1 MQCMSGGARPQSPI
15 PVQPEPK
22 RWSPEL
28 GFLDNVRALAAP
40 IVVDHLTKIFRVHE
54 REEGMA
60 ATLRSLFARRFK
72 EVPAVQDVSFEIAE
86 GEIVG
91 FLGPNGAGKT
101 TTLKMLSGLLHPT
114 SGTVNVLGHTS
125 WNREAELLSN
135 ITLVMG
141 NRSQLLWDI
150 PAADSLRVLQEIF
163 SLPEQQYRKALDELT
178 ELLELEPLLHK
189 PVRNLSLG
197 ERMKVEFAAALI
209 HQPRVLFLDEP
220 TIGLDVT
227 MQARIRRFVSDYNRR
242 TGASILLT
250 SHYMDDV
257 VALCK
262 RVIVIHHG
270 RLLYDGALAGLSE
283 RMAPYKL
290 IRVTL
295 RDEADLSNYGEVVSH
310 EENTSTLK
318 VGREEAAERTALLV
332 RDLEGQMLDLTLE
345 DPAIEEVIDRVF
357 SEAQLAHEMAM

>member
-1 MQCMSGGARPQSPI
+1 LTQPI
-15 PVQPEPK
+15 H
-22 RWSPEL
+22 
-28 GFLDNVRALAAP
+28 VR
-40 IVVDHLTKIFRVHE
+40 DLTKVFRVHE
-54 REEGMA
+54 REEGLMA
-60 ATLRSLFARRFK
+60 AMRSLFRRHFK
-72 EVPAVQDVSFEIAE
+72 DVPAVRDVSFEIGE
-86 GEIVG
+86 GEVVG

-101 TTLKMLSGLLHPT
+101 TTLKMLSGLLYPT
-114 SGTVNVLGHTS
+114 SGEARVLGHVP
-125 WNREAELLSN
+125 WRRESSLLSA

-141 NRSQLLWDI
+141 NRSQLVWDI
-150 PAADSLRVLQEIF
+150 PAADSMRVLQEIF
-163 SLPEQQYRKALDELT
+163 RVPEDRYRRALDELT
-178 ELLELEPLLHK
+178 DLLDLEPLLHK

-209 HQPRVLFLDEP
+209 HEPRVLFLDEP

-227 MQARIRRFVSDYNRR
+227 MQARIRRFVAEYNRR
-242 TGASILLT
+242 TGATILLT

-270 RLLYDGALAGLSE
+270 SLLYDGGLSNLAE

-295 RDEADLSNYGEVVSH
+295 RDSLQHTPLDIYGEEIER
-310 EENTSTLK
+310 EENRVTLR
-318 VGREEAAERTALLV
+318 VAREDAPDRTARLIQ
-332 RDLEGQMLDLTLE
+332 DLRGQVLDLTLE

-357 SEAQLAHEMAM
+357 SEADVANANEVQLV

>member
-1 MQCMSGGARPQSPI
+1 MAAANHQPPI
-15 PVQPEPK
+15 Y
-22 RWSPEL
+22 
-28 GFLDNVRALAAP
+28 VRHLAK
-40 IVVDHLTKIFRVHE
+40 VFRVHE
-54 REEGMA
+54 REEGLA
-60 ATLRSLFARRFK
+60 ATLRSLVQRRFK
-72 EVPAVQDVSFEIAE
+72 EVPAVQDVSFDIGD

-101 TTLKMLSGLLHPT
+101 TTLKMLSGLLYPT
-114 SGTVNVLGHTS
+114 SGEARVLGHIP
-125 WNREAELLSN
+125 WRREDSLLSN

-141 NRSQLLWDI
+141 NRSQLVWDI

-163 SLPEQQYRKALDELT
+163 RLPEDRYRRSLDELVD
-178 ELLELEPLLHK
+178 LLELEPLLHK

-220 TIGLDVT
+220 TIGLDVS
-227 MQARIRRFVSDYNRR
+227 MQARIRRFVAAYNRR
-242 TGASILLT
+242 TGATILLT

-270 RLLYDGALAGLSE
+270 RLLYDGALAGLAE

-295 RDEADLSNYGEVVSH
+295 QNDLLDTPLAGYGEVV
-310 EENTSTLK
+310 ERVENRVTLH
-318 VGREEAAERTALLV
+318 VPREAAPDRTAQLV
-332 RDLEGQMLDLTLE
+332 RDLEGGLVDLTLE
-345 DPAIEEVIDRVF
+345 DPPIDEVIDRVF
-357 SEAQLAHEMAM
+357 SQAAISAEPAALSPTAC

>member
-1 MQCMSGGARPQSPI
+1 
-15 PVQPEPK
+15 V
-22 RWSPEL
+22 
-28 GFLDNVRALAAP
+28 AAP
-40 IVVDHLTKIFRVHE
+40 IVVDHLSKVFQVHE
-54 REEGMA
+54 REEGLR
-60 ATLRSLFARRFK
+60 ATIRSFFARKFK
-72 EVPAVQDVSFEIAE
+72 EVPAVQDVSFEIGE

-101 TTLKMLSGLLHPT
+101 TTLKMLSGLLYPT
-114 SGTVNVLGHTS
+114 DGKVEVLGHVP
-125 WNREAELLSN
+125 WKRERELLSN

-163 SLPEQQYRKALDELT
+163 RLPEDRYRASLDELT
-178 ELLELEPLLHK
+178 DLLELGPLLHK

-209 HQPRVLFLDEP
+209 HQPKVLFLDEP

-227 MQARIRRFVSDYNRR
+227 MQSRIRRFVSAYNRR
-242 TGASILLT
+242 TGATILLT

-270 RLLYDGALAGLSE
+270 RLLYDGQLAGLAE

-295 RDEADLSNYGEVVSH
+295 HDDADVSSYGEVVER
-310 EENTSTLK
+310 EENRTTLR
-318 VGREEAAERTALLV
+318 VSREEAPERTAAIVHELGE
-332 RDLEGQMLDLTLE
+332 DMLDLTLE

-357 SEAQLAHEMAM
+357 TAAEVPLAEMPV

>member
-1 MQCMSGGARPQSPI
+1 
-15 PVQPEPK
+15 V
-22 RWSPEL
+22 
-28 GFLDNVRALAAP
+28 AAP
-40 IVVDHLTKIFRVHE
+40 IVVDHLSKVFRVHE
-54 REEGMA
+54 REEGLR
-60 ATLRSLFARRFK
+60 ATVRSFFARKFK
-72 EVPAVQDVSFEIAE
+72 EVPAVQDVSFEIGE

-101 TTLKMLSGLLHPT
+101 TTLKMLSGLLYPT
-114 SGTVNVLGHTS
+114 DGRVEVLGHVP
-125 WNREAELLSN
+125 WKRERELLSN

-163 SLPEQQYRKALDELT
+163 RLPEDRYRASLDELT
-178 ELLELEPLLHK
+178 DLLELGPLLHK

-209 HQPRVLFLDEP
+209 HQPKVLFLDEP

-227 MQARIRRFVSDYNRR
+227 MQSRIRRFVSEYNRR
-242 TGASILLT
+242 TGATILLT

-270 RLLYDGALAGLSE
+270 RLLYDGQLAGLAE

-295 RDEADLSNYGEVVSH
+295 HDDADVSSYGEVVER
-310 EENTSTLK
+310 EENRTTLK
-318 VGREEAAERTALLV
+318 VSREEAPERTAAIVHELG
-332 RDLEGQMLDLTLE
+332 DDMLDLTLE

-357 SEAQLAHEMAM
+357 TAAEVPLAELPV

>member
-1 MQCMSGGARPQSPI
+1 MTAS
-15 PVQPEPK
+15 V
-22 RWSPEL
+22 
-28 GFLDNVRALAAP
+28 AAP
-40 IVVDHLTKIFRVHE
+40 PILVNGLTKVFRVHE
-54 REEGMA
+54 REEGLLP
-60 ATLRSLFARRFK
+60 TLRSVFARRFK
-72 EVPAVQDVSFEIAE
+72 EVHAVQDVSFTIDE
-86 GEIVG
+86 GEMVG

-114 SGTVNVLGHTS
+114 RGEARVLGHLP
-125 WNREAELLSN
+125 WKRESELLN
-135 ITLVMG
+135 MITLVMG
-141 NRSQLLWDI
+141 NRSQLIWDI

-163 SLPEQQYRKALDELT
+163 RLPRESYQRSLDELV

-209 HQPRVLFLDEP
+209 HSPRVLFLDEP

-227 MQARIRRFVSDYNRR
+227 MQARIRRFVADYNRR
-242 TGASILLT
+242 TGATILLT

-270 RLLYDGALAGLSE
+270 QLLYDGALTGLAE

-295 RDEADLSNYGEVVSH
+295 TDPVASGPLDAYGEVLEHEAGEQRVTLRVS
-310 EENTSTLK
+310 
-318 VGREEAAERTALLV
+318 RQDAPDRTARLV
-332 RDLEGQMLDLTLE
+332 HDLGEQVLDLTLE

-357 SEAQLAHEMAM
+357 SAAEVPATAG